1 MKRTLIELRESVR
14 MALESV
20 AAHKLRSG
28 LTLLGVLVGVF
39 SIILVMTTMRALK
52 NRIEGELGQLGG
64 QTFVIQR
71 MPGAYFGGPEGFMK
85 FFRRQPITLAQA
97 RTLQTKATL
106 AAQVGLRASIMGGV
120 ELSSPYGKTPPNV
133 QLEGA
138 TPEVFP
144 TANWNIVEGRALLES
159 DVASARDVCVL
170 SESAAK
176 ALFRLG
182 SAVGERIKYNAL
194 TFTVVGVL
202 QQVSSSGEDRG
213 LAVIPITT
221 GLNRFGRRRDISI
234 MVQARTP
241 AAFSE
246 TMEQCRG
253 ALRAIRKVPPGKE
266 EDFEMVSSDSM
277 IAQFQQV
284 TFAVRAGLA
293 VVSSISLIAAGIGIM
308 NIMLVSVTERTREI
322 GVRRALGAKRRNILI
337 QFIVEAVVLCEIG
350 GVLGIVSGLIG
361 ANALAIYLLK
371 LPPAFPADWAL
382 IGLGVC
388 SLVGIIFGSYPAY
401 KAAHLDP
408 IESLRHE

>member
-1 MKRTLIELRESVR
+1 MKRTLIEFRESVR
-14 MALESV
+14 MALE
-20 AAHKLRSG
+20 AITAHKLRSA

-39 SIILVMTTMRALK
+39 SIILVMTAMRAMK
-52 NRIEGELGQLGG
+52 NKIEGELGQLGG

-85 FFRRQPITLAQA
+85 FLRRQPITLAQA
-97 RTLQTKATL
+97 QALQAKATL
-106 AAQVGLRASIMGGV
+106 AAQVGLRSSLMGGV
-120 ELSSPYGKTPPNV
+120 ELSSPYAKTPPNV
-133 QLEGA
+133 QIEGA

-144 TANWNIVEGRALLES
+144 AANWNVIEGRVLLDS

-170 SESAAK
+170 SESVAQ
-176 ALFRLG
+176 ALFPRG
-182 SAVGERIKYNAL
+182 SAVGERIKHNAL

-202 QQVSSSGEDRG
+202 QQTSAGDQERG
-213 LAVIPITT
+213 LVVVPITT

-234 MVQARTP
+234 VIQAPTP

-284 TFAVRAGLA
+284 TFAVRTGLA
-293 VVSSISLIAAGIGIM
+293 LVSSISLIAAGIGIM

-322 GVRRALGAKRRNILI
+322 GVRRAIGARKRNIMV
-337 QFIVEAVVLCEIG
+337 QFIVEAVVLCQIG
-350 GVLGIVSGLIG
+350 GLAGVLLGLAG

-371 LPPAFPADWAL
+371 LPPAFPADWAA
-382 IGLGVC
+382 IGLGIC
-388 SLVGIIFGSYPAY
+388 SLVGVVFGSYPAY
-401 KAAHLDP
+401 KAANLDP

>member
-1 MKRTLIELRESVR
+1 MKRASIELRESIR
-14 MALESV
+14 MALESI
-20 AAHKLRSG
+20 AAHKLRSA

-39 SIILVMTTMRALK
+39 SIILVMTAMRAMK
-52 NRIEGELGQLGG
+52 NKIEGELGQLGG

-71 MPGAYFGGPEGFMK
+71 MPGAYFGGPEGFVK
-85 FFRRQPITLAQA
+85 FWRREPITLAQA
-97 RTLQTKATL
+97 QALQAKATL
-106 AAQVGLRASIMGGV
+106 AAHVGLRSSLMGGV
-120 ELSSPYGKTPPNV
+120 ELSSPYARTPPNV

-144 TANWNIVEGRALLES
+144 AANWNILEGRALIES

-170 SESAAK
+170 SESAAQ
-176 ALFRLG
+176 ALFRHG
-182 SAVGERIKYNAL
+182 SAVAQRIKYAAL

-202 QQVSSSGEDRG
+202 QQAASSGDDRG
-213 LAVIPITT
+213 LSVIPLTT
-221 GLNRFGRRRDISI
+221 GLNRFGRHHDISI
-234 MVQARTP
+234 MVQAPTP

-277 IAQFQQV
+277 IEQFQRV
-284 TFAVRAGLA
+284 TFAARTGLA
-293 VVSSISLIAAGIGIM
+293 VVSSIALIAAGIGIM

-337 QFIVEAVVLCEIG
+337 QFLVEAVVLCEIG
-350 GVLGIVSGLIG
+350 GVLGVVSGLLG

-382 IGLGVC
+382 IGLAIC
-388 SLVGIIFGSYPAY
+388 SLVGMVFGSYPAY

-408 IESLRHE
+408 IEALRHE

>member
-64 QTFVIQR
+64 QTFVVQR

-85 FFRRQPITLAQA
+85 FFRRQPITFAQA
-97 RTLQTKATL
+97 RLLQTKANL

-144 TANWNIVEGRALLES
+144 TANWNIIEGRALLES
-159 DVASARDVCVL
+159 DIASSRDVCVL
-170 SESAAK
+170 SESAAS
-176 ALFRLG
+176 ALFRHG

-202 QQVSSSGEDRG
+202 QQVSSGGDDRG
-213 LAVIPITT
+213 LAVIPLTT

-350 GVLGIVSGLIG
+350 GVLGIVSGLAG

-388 SLVGIIFGSYPAY
+388 SLVGIVFGSYPAY

>member
-1 MKRTLIELRESVR
+1 MKRTWIELRESIR
-14 MALESV
+14 MALESL
-20 AAHKLRSG
+20 AAHKLRSA

-39 SIILVMTTMRALK
+39 SIILVMTAMRAMK
-52 NRIEGELGQLGG
+52 NKIEGELGQLGG

-71 MPGAYFGGPEGFMK
+71 MPAAYYGGSEGFMK
-85 FFRRQPITLAQA
+85 FLRRQPITLAQA
-97 RTLQTKATL
+97 QALQRKTTL
-106 AAQVGLRASIMGGV
+106 AAHVGLRASVMGGV
-120 ELSSPYGKTPPNV
+120 ELSSPYAKTPPNV

-144 TANWNIVEGRALLES
+144 AADWNIVEGRALLES
-159 DVASARDVCVL
+159 DVTAARDVCVL
-170 SESAAK
+170 SESVAK
-176 ALFRLG
+176 ALFRQG
-182 SAVGERIKYNAL
+182 TAVGERIKYAAL

-202 QQVSSSGEDRG
+202 QPPASSAEDRG

-234 MVQARTP
+234 MVQAPTP
-241 AAFSE
+241 AAFSD

-284 TFAVRAGLA
+284 TFTVRTGLA
-293 VVSSISLIAAGIGIM
+293 VVSSISLVAAGIGIM

-322 GVRRALGAKRRNILI
+322 GVRRALGAKRRNIMI

-350 GVLGIVSGLIG
+350 GVLGVAAGLLG

-371 LPPAFPADWAL
+371 LPPAFPADWAF
-382 IGLGVC
+382 IGLAIC
-388 SLVGIIFGSYPAY
+388 SLVGIVFGSYPAY